1 MLSSNGLYT
10 TLYGMR
16 YYNVELNGETYEV
29 QIESSL
35 ERRRR
40 RALSAPI
47 SSLAV

>member
-1 MLSSNGLYT
+1 
-10 TLYGMR
+10 MR

-35 ERRRR
+35 ERRR
-40 RALSAPI
+40 ALSAPI